1 MENAEIATFFAN
13 QEVKIVGNS
22 LLREPQ
28 RDGYF
33 RIKDHFS
40 ASREPGFIQ
49 LPVGCG
55 KTGLMGLA
63 PFRVTM
69 GRVLIVVPNLTIR
82 GTVLRELDISDPN
95 CFYSKRGIFMPQ
107 TGPFMSELK
116 TGANLHDCDAA
127 HIVVAN
133 IQQFTGRNNKWYE
146 KFPRDYFRMIL
157 VDEGHHNV
165 AESWRR
171 LFDYFDDAL
180 VVSFTA
186 TPTRSDGQR
195 VLGQRLYSFSYVRSM
210 IMGFIAP
217 IDALFVH
224 PEQVTFTAQGETRTL
239 QLAEVL
245 EMREHDWFSKGIA
258 LSEACNRHIAAA
270 AVQQLREVRRFGGAR
285 QIIAVACS
293 IRHAAQV
300 AGCFREHGLNVEV
313 LHSELPQ
320 ERRDSIEA
328 GLRAGLVDVVVQVQ
342 MLGEGYDLGT
352 LSVAAVFR
360 PYRSLSPYIQ
370 FVGRILRLAEP
381 TAPASPGNRAYLVS
395 HIGLNDERWWEDFR
409 RFDAEDQQFFAEFFA
424 GEEEVSEGEAAG
436 QRLTLRPFMRVL
448 NETVEKYVQKT
459 FLKEV
464 DEVMVQDLLDTI
476 RSKGF
481 EPSEFGLTEEMV
493 RMRLEM
499 AAQAEREV
507 AAFAPPIQ
515 PQRMKEA
522 LRTRA
527 YQEARSIA
535 DTVVNRL
542 GLKHGGRDLLRLFQ
556 GRGDTNIAILITL
569 ALGYQNKQLGGKRD
583 DASVSQLE
591 AALAATADIADAL
604 TSAVR
609 KRLKPSNEKN
619 EITTQEVRG

>member
-1 MENAEIATFFAN
+1 
-13 QEVKIVGNS
+13 
-22 LLREPQ
+22 
-28 RDGYF
+28 
-33 RIKDHFS
+33 
-40 ASREPGFIQ
+40 
-49 LPVGCG
+49 
-55 KTGLMGLA
+55 
-63 PFRVTM
+63 
-69 GRVLIVVPNLTIR
+69 
-82 GTVLRELDISDPN
+82 
-95 CFYSKRGIFMPQ
+95 
-107 TGPFMSELK
+107 
-116 TGANLHDCDAA
+116 
-127 HIVVAN
+127 
-133 IQQFTGRNNKWYE
+133 
-146 KFPRDYFRMIL
+146 
-157 VDEGHHNV
+157 
-165 AESWRR
+165 
-171 LFDYFDDAL
+171 
-180 VVSFTA
+180 
-186 TPTRSDGQR
+186 
-195 VLGQRLYSFSYVRSM
+195 
-210 IMGFIAP
+210 
-217 IDALFVH
+217 
-224 PEQVTFTAQGETRTL
+224 
-239 QLAEVL
+239 
-245 EMREHDWFSKGIA
+245 
-258 LSEACNRHIAAA
+258 
-270 AVQQLREVRRFGGAR
+270 
-285 QIIAVACS
+285 
-293 IRHAAQV
+293 
-300 AGCFREHGLNVEV
+300 
-313 LHSELPQ
+313 
-320 ERRDSIEA
+320 
-328 GLRAGLVDVVVQVQ
+328 

-522 LRTRA
+522 LRKRA

-569 ALGYQNKQLGGKRD
+569 ALGYQNKQMGGKRD